1 MAHPLRRLKEERK
14 LKWREIAALIREAN
28 GTVTPDTT
36 TVQSIAHGRPVSPK
50 MADKIHRAFPQIDR
64 EELIYY
70 PSQ

>member
-28 GTVTPDTT
+28 GTKTPSRQ
-36 TVQSIAHGRPVSPK
+36 TVVNVATGRNCGPR

-64 EELIYY
+64 EELIYFI
-70 PSQ
+70 QL